1 MNRFFSDLWFF
12 VHEGYLNFS
21 RSRIVTFF
29 SIIIIAVSLSVITV
43 FGTFF
48 YNVDSFLQK
57 FQGNPVYSIFLKKN
71 ATEMEIETI
80 VKYLNSIEGTS
91 DINFISSEEGME
103 KLMQRFSY
111 VKEVSESFLKNPI
124 PPTIRLRIKKGNE
137 SVITEMPE
145 KYRVI
150 DEIYSPNFFIE
161 KLEKISGALS
171 AVFFAVAM
179 ILILA
184 SVFTVYNVVRI
195 TIFARQIDI
204 DIMQLVGAS
213 MVYIRAPFIVE
224 GIFQGLTGG
233 ILGVALGNL
242 IVVILNKTYLSE
254 ITYLP
259 FLSNMTFLPFFYAI
273 NIIFLATIFGIT
285 GSIIAASRIEY
296 V

>member
-1 MNRFFSDLWFF
+1 MNRLVSDLWFF
-12 VHEGYLNFS
+12 LHEGYLNFS
-21 RSRIVTFF
+21 RSRVVTFF

-43 FGTFF
+43 FATFF
-48 YNVDSFLQK
+48 YNVDNFLEK

-71 ATEMEIETI
+71 ATTKEIDNI
-80 VKYLNSIEGTS
+80 INFLNSLDGTS
-91 DINFISSEEGME
+91 DINYISPKEGME

-111 VKEVSESFLKNPI
+111 VNDVKNSIGENPI
-124 PPTIRLRIKKGNE
+124 PPAIRLRVQKGKE
-137 SVITEMPE
+137 GAITKMAD
-145 KYRVI
+145 KYLVI

-171 AVFFAVAM
+171 AVFFAVAL
-179 ILILA
+179 ILIAA

-195 TIFARQIDI
+195 TIFARQTDI

-213 MVYIRAPFIVE
+213 MIYIRAPFIVE

-233 ILGVALGNL
+233 VLGVLLGNF
-242 IVVILNKTYLSE
+242 IVFMLNKVYFSE

-259 FLSNMTFLPFFYAI
+259 FLSNITYLSPFYTF
-273 NIIFLATIFGIT
+273 NIVLLATMFGLA
-285 GSIIAASRIEY
+285 GSFVAASRIDY